1 MHPLLQGIYYDM
13 VENKASFSH
22 VILALSHLIGR
33 AYPQAFAVPEHKVCS
48 LSVVRDVADTSLD
61 GRQLQLYG
69 VSFKRDAIFSFIN
82 TNADVCDV

>member
-1 MHPLLQGIYYDM
+1 M

-33 AYPQAFAVPEHKVCS
+33 AYPHAFAVPEHKVCG
-48 LSVVRDVADTSLD
+48 LSIVRDVADTSLD

-69 VSFKRDAIFSFIN
+69 VSLKRGATFYFIN